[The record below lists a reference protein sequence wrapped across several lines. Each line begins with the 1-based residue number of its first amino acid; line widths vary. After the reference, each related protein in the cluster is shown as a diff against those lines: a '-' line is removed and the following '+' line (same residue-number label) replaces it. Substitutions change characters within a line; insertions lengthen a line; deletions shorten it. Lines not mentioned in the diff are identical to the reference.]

1 MRRDIIGQNVPAQL
15 APANPAVNVANGR
28 GPPNDRVDGEAG
40 QAPDPLQ
47 VSADCA
53 KLFATRH
60 ICKLNT
66 FLHMLRS
73 EHSVTLNGCH
83 I

>member
-15 APANPAVNVANGR
+15 APANPVVNVANGR

-53 KLFATRH
+53 KLFALDT
-60 ICKLNT
+60 T
-66 FLHMLRS
+66 AS
-73 EHSVTLNGCH
+73 
-83 I
+83 